1 MSKLRDR
8 IRDMSRRRTA
18 TFGFTAVRT
27 EERAPRQLLVVAEV
41 SDAAGAAAAIAAGAD
56 VLLHRGAVDGLAGV
70 VRAAGSAP
78 VGQLLEAA
86 TADGAAAV
94 IEAGAHFLVFND
106 QETEAAAL
114 LSPALGYVAIVDPT
128 DSDLRLLRP
137 LDLDAAI
144 VLEPAAQLTAREQLR
159 LRRTSE
165 LVRKPLIARLQ
176 AAVSTTTLE
185 VWRDAGIVAVLVGA
199 GGDVLEAVIAA
210 ANAVPRPREST
221 DRPEATIP
229 AMQVHMDDDDED

>member
-27 EERAPRQLLVVAEV
+27 EERPARQLLVMAEV
-41 SDAAGAAAAIAAGAD
+41 GDASAATAAIEAGAD
-56 VLLHRGAVDGLAGV
+56 ILLHGGAVEGLASV
-70 VRAAGSAP
+70 VAAAGSTPA
-78 VGQLLEAA
+78 GQLLEAA
-86 TADGAAAV
+86 TADSAAAV

-106 QETEAAAL
+106 QQTEAAAL
-114 LSPALGYVAIVDPT
+114 LKPALGYVAIVDPT
-128 DSDLRLLRP
+128 DSELRLLRP
-137 LDLDAAI
+137 LDLDAVI
-144 VLEPAAQLTAREQLR
+144 VLQPAAEPSVREQLR

-165 LVRKPLIARLQ
+165 LVRKPLIARLEG
-176 AAVSTTTLE
+176 AVSATTLE

-199 GGDVLEAVIAA
+199 GSDLEAVVTAA
-210 ANAVPRPREST
+210 DAVPRPREST

-229 AMQVHMDDDDED
+229 SVQANMDDDDDD